1 MHEPTRQRTELLGD
15 MVTVQPDGVDVE
27 ALLGDLEG
35 AARDERAELISWL
48 LAHGFDTDQIRSA
61 YSPMLLPANRVIGE
75 DGSVVSV
82 REVSEST
89 GVNLELLQQLHRAV
103 GLVRVDDPDAPCQ
116 SRADAESV
124 LSAARLV
131 DLGFDAG
138 QVVLTVRLLMEGLSG
153 AAMAMRQAAL
163 QALLRPGA
171 RELDLAQAC
180 EELARTAEPLFG
192 PMASD
197 LMRLALRHSFE
208 TEAINAVERA
218 AGTLPGAREVG
229 IAFADLVGFTRLGE
243 QLPPEDLGLIAGRF
257 ADLARDVVTSPVQFV
272 KTIGDA
278 VMLVCADP
286 LKLLTTALDLVQAAA
301 AAGFPRL
308 RVGLATG
315 PAVCRSGDWYGS
327 PVNLASR
334 VTDAAPAGTVR
345 VTESARAAIGDAAGI
360 VWAFAEIRQLK
371 GIGGD
376 VVLYE
381 ARRSG

>member
-1 MHEPTRQRTELLGD
+1 MD
-15 MVTVQPDGVDVE
+15 PDGVDVG
-27 ALLGDLEG
+27 ALLGNLEG
-35 AARDERAELISWL
+35 AARDERAELVSWL

-75 DGSVVSV
+75 DGTVVSA
-82 REVSEST
+82 RQISEST
-89 GVNLELLQQLHRAV
+89 GVSLEFLQQLHRAV

-116 SRADAESV
+116 SRVDAESV
-124 LSAARLV
+124 LSAARLA
-131 DLGFDAG
+131 DLGFDPG
-138 QVVLTVRLLMEGLSG
+138 QVVLAVRLAMDGLSG
-153 AAMAMRQAAL
+153 AAMVMRQAAL

-171 RELDLAQAC
+171 RELDLAQAF
-180 EELARTAEPLFG
+180 EELAQTAEPLLG

-208 TEAINAVERA
+208 TEAVNAVERA

-229 IAFADLVGFTRLGE
+229 VAFADLVGFTRLGE
-243 QLPPEDLGLIAGRF
+243 QLPPEELGRIAGRF

-286 LKLLTTALDLVQAAA
+286 LKLLATALDLVQAAA

-327 PVNLASR
+327 SVNLASR

-345 VTESARAAIGDAAGI
+345 VTESARVAIGDAAGI
-360 VWAFAEIRQLK
+360 VWSFAEVRHLK
-371 GIGGD
+371 GIRGD
-376 VVLYE
+376 VALYE